1 MNALAGAAF
10 ALLVASSAAAQQPGP
25 GSTPAA
31 PPSKPRPAT
40 TLEEALKELFDQALR
55 INIVARVMPAGE
67 QPIVNVERSQLT
79 LPGHSVAVRF
89 EGSNIRVTANLT
101 PYLQNDG
108 KLTLVAQG
116 EVWVA
121 EPTSTDKAVR
131 YLSSIKSLP
140 VSLGEKVFFYPLGIP
155 DAIQG
160 TNKFNIALEIQI
172 VPVDEAP
179 PRAQQAPSR

>member
-1 MNALAGAAF
+1 MNAFAGAAF
-10 ALLVASSAAAQQPGP
+10 ALLVASSAAAQQGTGAKP
-25 GSTPAA
+25 PAA
-31 PPSKPRPAT
+31 PPPAGPPAAT

-67 QPIVNVERSQLT
+67 QPVVNVERSQLT

-108 KLTLVAQG
+108 KLMLVAQG

-121 EPTSTDKAVR
+121 EPTSTAGAVR

-160 TNKFNIALEIQI
+160 TNKFNIALEIQV
-172 VPVDEAP
+172 VPVDQPPPQPP
-179 PRAQQAPSR
+179 PR